1 MLTKCSP
8 VTMRANLKNVES
20 LKKAGIDF
28 VAVPVRDPEHKR
40 ELLRQSMETLI
51 QLEVKADAKD

>member
-20 LKKAGIDF
+20 LKKAGIYF
-28 VAVPVRDPEHKR
+28 VAVPVRDPEHKK
-40 ELLRQSMETLI
+40 ELLRQSMEMLI
-51 QLEVKADAKD
+51 EMENKSDDSN

>member
-28 VAVPVRDPEHKR
+28 VAVPVRDPEHKK
-40 ELLRQSMETLI
+40 ELLRQSMETLM
-51 QLEVKADAKD
+51 QLEVNADERS